1 MNYAMIRYII
11 GWILN
16 FEAAFMS
23 PSFVVGL
30 IYREKSAWAIFAT
43 MLLCLVIGVPM
54 VLLKRPK
61 QAVFYAKDGF
71 VSVGLSWVV
80 LSVMG
85 ALPFVISGSIPH
97 PVDALFETVS
107 GFTTTGSSI
116 LSDVEALPKCMLF
129 WRSFT
134 HWVGGM
140 GVLVFMLTI
149 LPMSGGYHMNLMRA
163 ESPGPSVERFVPT
176 VKSTAKILYGIY
188 ICLSLLE
195 LLLLL
200 VGKMP
205 MFDALT
211 LTFGTA
217 GTGGFGIKND
227 SIGSYTT
234 YQQTVITIFMIL
246 FGVNFNVYFLF
257 LLKKIRQGLKNEEL
271 RAYLGIILG
280 AILLITVN
288 IAGKFGNPFL
298 AFHHAAFQVGS
309 IITTTGYSTVDFNT
323 WPTFSKTVLV
333 LLMLIGA
340 SAGSTGGGIKVS
352 RIVILAKSV
361 KKELKQYLHPHSISK
376 IKMDGK
382 PVEHEVVRSIN
393 VFLIAYLL
401 IYAVSML
408 IVSLDNFD
416 FTTTFTS
423 VAATINNIGPGLD
436 LVGPAAN
443 FGILSV
449 PSKLVL
455 IFDMLAGRLEI
466 FPLLLLFVPDT
477 WEKILIYRQTAIKNI
492 EAVCL
497 FV

>member
-333 LLMLIGA
+333 LLMFIGA

-401 IYAVSML
+401 IYAVSIL

-416 FTTTFTS
+416 CTTTFTS

-455 IFDMLAGRLEI
+455 VFDMLAGRLEI

-477 WEKILIYRQTAIKNI
+477 WRK
-492 EAVCL
+492 
-497 FV
+497 F

>member
-333 LLMLIGA
+333 LLMLTGA

-477 WEKILIYRQTAIKNI
+477 WRK
-492 EAVCL
+492 
-497 FV
+497 F

>member
-1 MNYAMIRYII
+1 
-11 GWILN
+11 
-16 FEAAFMS
+16 
-23 PSFVVGL
+23 
-30 IYREKSAWAIFAT
+30 
-43 MLLCLVIGVPM
+43 M

-477 WEKILIYRQTAIKNI
+477 WRK
-492 EAVCL
+492 
-497 FV
+497 F

>member
-280 AILLITVN
+280 AILLISVN

-423 VAATINNIGPGLD
+423 VAATINNIGPVLD

-477 WEKILIYRQTAIKNI
+477 WRK
-492 EAVCL
+492 
-497 FV
+497 F

>member
-11 GWILN
+11 GWLLN

-477 WEKILIYRQTAIKNI
+477 WRK
-492 EAVCL
+492 
-497 FV
+497 F

>member
-217 GTGGFGIKND
+217 GTGGFGIKNE

-280 AILLITVN
+280 ASLLITVN

-309 IITTTGYSTVDFNT
+309 IITTTGYSTVDFDT

-333 LLMLIGA
+333 LLMFIGA

-382 PVEHEVVRSIN
+382 PVEQEVVRSIN

-455 IFDMLAGRLEI
+455 VFDMLAGRLEI

-477 WEKILIYRQTAIKNI
+477 WRK
-492 EAVCL
+492 
-497 FV
+497 F

>member
-309 IITTTGYSTVDFNT
+309 IITTTGYSTVDFDT

-455 IFDMLAGRLEI
+455 VFDMLAGRLEI

-477 WEKILIYRQTAIKNI
+477 WRK
-492 EAVCL
+492 
-497 FV
+497 F

>member
-30 IYREKSAWAIFAT
+30 IYREKSVWAIFAT

-71 VSVGLSWVV
+71 VSVGLSWVA

-333 LLMLIGA
+333 LLMFIGA

-477 WEKILIYRQTAIKNI
+477 WRK
-492 EAVCL
+492 
-497 FV
+497 F

>member
-195 LLLLL
+195 FLLLL

-309 IITTTGYSTVDFNT
+309 IITTTGYSTVDFDT

-333 LLMLIGA
+333 LLMFIGA

-455 IFDMLAGRLEI
+455 VFDMLAGRLEI

-477 WEKILIYRQTAIKNI
+477 WRK
-492 EAVCL
+492 
-497 FV
+497 F

>member
-309 IITTTGYSTVDFNT
+309 IITTTGYSTVDFDT

-477 WEKILIYRQTAIKNI
+477 WRK
-492 EAVCL
+492 
-497 FV
+497 F

>member
-309 IITTTGYSTVDFNT
+309 IITTTGYSTVDFDT

-333 LLMLIGA
+333 LLMFIGA

-416 FTTTFTS
+416 FNTTFTS

-443 FGILSV
+443 FGVLSV

-455 IFDMLAGRLEI
+455 VFDMLAGRLEI

-477 WEKILIYRQTAIKNI
+477 WRK
-492 EAVCL
+492 
-497 FV
+497 F

>member
-217 GTGGFGIKND
+217 GTGGFGNKND

-309 IITTTGYSTVDFNT
+309 IITTTGYSTVDFDT

-333 LLMLIGA
+333 LLMFIGA

-455 IFDMLAGRLEI
+455 VFDMLAGRLEI
-466 FPLLLLFVPDT
+466 FPLLLLFVPDA
-477 WEKILIYRQTAIKNI
+477 WRK
-492 EAVCL
+492 
-497 FV
+497 F

>member
-30 IYREKSAWAIFAT
+30 IYREKSSWAIFAT

-455 IFDMLAGRLEI
+455 VFDMLAGRLEI

-477 WEKILIYRQTAIKNI
+477 WRK
-492 EAVCL
+492 
-497 FV
+497 F

>member
-298 AFHHAAFQVGS
+298 AFHHAAFQVAS

-333 LLMLIGA
+333 LLMFIGA

-455 IFDMLAGRLEI
+455 VFDMLAGRLEI

-477 WEKILIYRQTAIKNI
+477 WRK
-492 EAVCL
+492 
-497 FV
+497 F

>member
-1 MNYAMIRYII
+1 
-11 GWILN
+11 
-16 FEAAFMS
+16 MS

-246 FGVNFNVYFLF
+246 FGVDFNVYFLF

-477 WEKILIYRQTAIKNI
+477 WRK
-492 EAVCL
+492 
-497 FV
+497 F

>member
-333 LLMLIGA
+333 LLMFIGA
-340 SAGSTGGGIKVS
+340 SAGSTGGGIKVTTFVVLVATVVS
-352 RIVILAKSV
+352 VMFGKEDTTLNHRRIEKGTVYRALSITTVSMLVVFFATGVILATND
-361 KKELKQYLHPHSISK
+361 HPISAIDALFEATSAFGTVGLTASLTPTLNWISK
-376 IKMDGK
+376 F
-382 PVEHEVVRSIN
+382 V
-393 VFLIAYLL
+393 L
-401 IYAVSML
+401 
-408 IVSLDNFD
+408 SLTMF
-416 FTTTFTS
+416 
-423 VAATINNIGPGLD
+423 IGR
-436 LVGPAAN
+436 VGP
-443 FGILSV
+443 IS
-449 PSKLVL
+449 
-455 IFDMLAGRLEI
+455 LALAI
-466 FPLLLLFVPDT
+466 
-477 WEKILIYRQTAIKNI
+477 AIKRARNKGAI
-492 EAVCL
+492 LPEGKIV
-497 FV
+497 VG

>member
-309 IITTTGYSTVDFNT
+309 IITTTGYSTVDFDT

-333 LLMLIGA
+333 LLMFIGA

-477 WEKILIYRQTAIKNI
+477 WRK
-492 EAVCL
+492 
-497 FV
+497 F

>member
-1 MNYAMIRYII
+1 
-11 GWILN
+11 
-16 FEAAFMS
+16 
-23 PSFVVGL
+23 
-30 IYREKSAWAIFAT
+30 
-43 MLLCLVIGVPM
+43 
-54 VLLKRPK
+54 
-61 QAVFYAKDGF
+61 
-71 VSVGLSWVV
+71 
-80 LSVMG
+80 
-85 ALPFVISGSIPH
+85 
-97 PVDALFETVS
+97 
-107 GFTTTGSSI
+107 
-116 LSDVEALPKCMLF
+116 
-129 WRSFT
+129 
-134 HWVGGM
+134 
-140 GVLVFMLTI
+140 
-149 LPMSGGYHMNLMRA
+149 
-163 ESPGPSVERFVPT
+163 
-176 VKSTAKILYGIY
+176 
-188 ICLSLLE
+188 
-195 LLLLL
+195 
-200 VGKMP
+200 

-333 LLMLIGA
+333 LLMFIGA

-477 WEKILIYRQTAIKNI
+477 WRK
-492 EAVCL
+492 
-497 FV
+497 F

>member
-30 IYREKSAWAIFAT
+30 IYREKSVWAIFAT

-333 LLMLIGA
+333 LLMFIGA

-401 IYAVSML
+401 IYAVSIL

-477 WEKILIYRQTAIKNI
+477 WRK
-492 EAVCL
+492 
-497 FV
+497 F

>member
-333 LLMLIGA
+333 LLMFIGA

-401 IYAVSML
+401 IYAVSIL

-477 WEKILIYRQTAIKNI
+477 WRK
-492 EAVCL
+492 
-497 FV
+497 F

>member
-16 FEAAFMS
+16 FEAAFMG

-309 IITTTGYSTVDFNT
+309 IITTTGYSTVDFDT

-333 LLMLIGA
+333 LLMFIGA

-477 WEKILIYRQTAIKNI
+477 WRK
-492 EAVCL
+492 
-497 FV
+497 F

>member
-11 GWILN
+11 VWILN

-455 IFDMLAGRLEI
+455 VFDMLAGRLEI

-477 WEKILIYRQTAIKNI
+477 WRK
-492 EAVCL
+492 
-497 FV
+497 F

>member
-416 FTTTFTS
+416 FNTTFTS

-477 WEKILIYRQTAIKNI
+477 WRK
-492 EAVCL
+492 
-497 FV
+497 F

>member
-71 VSVGLSWVV
+71 VSVGLSWVA

-333 LLMLIGA
+333 LLMFIGA

-401 IYAVSML
+401 IYAVSIL

-477 WEKILIYRQTAIKNI
+477 WRK
-492 EAVCL
+492 
-497 FV
+497 F

>member
-205 MFDALT
+205 MFDSLT
-211 LTFGTA
+211 MTFGTA
-217 GTGGFGIKND
+217 GTCGFGIKND

-298 AFHHAAFQVGS
+298 DFHHAAFQVGS
-309 IITTTGYSTVDFNT
+309 IITTTGYSTVDFDT

-333 LLMLIGA
+333 LLMFIGA

-455 IFDMLAGRLEI
+455 VFDMLAGRLEI

-477 WEKILIYRQTAIKNI
+477 WRK
-492 EAVCL
+492 
-497 FV
+497 F